1 MFIRAIQFVLLCL
14 AGSAVAAQ
22 NAPPVQQVEIVRTY
36 PHDPAIFTEG
46 LLYRDGALYESSG
59 LRGQSSLRRVRIEDG
74 RTEIQ
79 ASLPDTVFGEGIV
92 DWGDEIIGVT
102 WRDGAGYRW
111 DARTLRL
118 RSGFDFDGEG
128 WGLTRDGE
136 SLILSDGSP
145 ILHFL
150 DPASFQE
157 RRRIRVTADGKPVAM
172 LNELE
177 WVDGEIYANVWKTD
191 RIARIDPVT
200 GAVKA
205 WIDLA
210 AVDRLGGGH
219 DSEDVPNGIAWDA
232 TGRRLFVTGKRWTKL
247 FEIRLLPPGPV
258 GPAVRGAKR
267 R

>member
-1 MFIRAIQFVLLCL
+1 MFHRVLLFVLLCL
-14 AGSAVAAQ
+14 AGSVATAQ
-22 NAPPVQQVEIVRTY
+22 GSIPVQRVEIVRTY

-46 LLYRDGALYESSG
+46 LFYRDGALYESSG

-79 ASLPDTVFGEGIV
+79 TWLPGAVFGEGIV

-102 WRDGAGYRW
+102 WRNGAGYRW
-111 DARTLRL
+111 DARTLSL
-118 RSGFDFDGEG
+118 RTGFDFDGEG

-150 DPASFQE
+150 DPATFQE
-157 RRRIRVTADGKPVAM
+157 RRRIRVTAGGKPVPL

-177 WVDGEIYANVWKTD
+177 WVDGEIYANIWKTD

-210 AVDRLGGGH
+210 DVDRLGGGQ
-219 DSEDVPNGIAWDA
+219 DSEDVLNGIAWDA
-232 TGRRLFVTGKRWTKL
+232 AGKRLFVTGKRWSKL

-258 GPAVRGAKR
+258 VQAVRSVKTR
-267 R
+267 